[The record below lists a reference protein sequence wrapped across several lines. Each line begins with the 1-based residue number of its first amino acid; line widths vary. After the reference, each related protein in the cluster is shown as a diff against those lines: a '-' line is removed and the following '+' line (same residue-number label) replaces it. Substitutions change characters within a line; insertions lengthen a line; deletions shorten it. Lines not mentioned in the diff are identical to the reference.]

1 MLGNRGSVP
10 ASLLGG
16 YLQILFFF
24 NLVEKNSLTKT
35 FLSAAKMASTVY
47 ETDNC
52 LATFGG
58 EGRYFPKLTEYL
70 FQIGALN
77 GSKPPEKQ
85 LFSYRI

>member
-16 YLQILFFF
+16 YLQMFFFF

-58 EGRYFPKLTEYL
+58 GGVVTFR
-70 FQIGALN
+70 
-77 GSKPPEKQ
+77 S
-85 LFSYRI
+85 